1 MGTGRTDEFR
11 KEAVRITTVV
21 ANALR
26 TTTRKLRTATACS
39 RPWVARATAMTTP
52 LSRRSSRPSRRSW
65 SGAGIGKPI
74 AKPKPATYGYIDGFY
89 NPRRRRSALGGK
101 TPLPSNTT

>member
-39 RPWVARATAMTTP
+39 RPWVARATAMTVNMVSQLDGLTHV
-52 LSRRSSRPSRRSW
+52 
-65 SGAGIGKPI
+65 
-74 AKPKPATYGYIDGFY
+74 TIDFVSL
-89 NPRRRRSALGGK
+89 R
-101 TPLPSNTT
+101 